1 MPAMNA
7 NEQAGADIVRRAL
20 EAPARQLL
28 SNSHMDDL
36 LGDQIIKQYRL
47 VDSDLVYDLDGGGW
61 TNALASGMVD
71 PVLALTEPLRVAT
84 SMAGLL
90 LNTGAVVSD
99 DLMVN

>member
-1 MPAMNA
+1 
-7 NEQAGADIVRRAL
+7 
-20 EAPARQLL
+20 
-28 SNSHMDDL
+28 
-36 LGDQIIKQYRL
+36 
-47 VDSDLVYDLDGGGW
+47 
-61 TNALASGMVD
+61 MVD